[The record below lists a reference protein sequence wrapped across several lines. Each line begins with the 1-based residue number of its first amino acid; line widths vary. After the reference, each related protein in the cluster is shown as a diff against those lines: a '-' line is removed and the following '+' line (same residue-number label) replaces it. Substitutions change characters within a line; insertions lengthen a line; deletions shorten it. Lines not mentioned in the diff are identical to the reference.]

1 MDGPA
6 RELIRAV
13 RQKHFEDSMR
23 NFVAK
28 RIQSVPPSG
37 IRRFFDIAATMK
49 DVISLGIGEPD
60 FVTPTPILRAGIHSL
75 RLGDTHY
82 TSNSGTLEL
91 RQAVSVQMKHL
102 YDVSYDPEEEILIT
116 VGASEALHL
125 ALSAILDPG
134 DEVIVPEPCFVAY
147 TPEVVFADG
156 VPVTVPTFVRNNFQ
170 VTGDEIEKAV
180 TPRTKA
186 ILIGYPNNPTG
197 AVMSREN
204 LERVGDVARKHD
216 LLIISDELYSRLVY
230 HREHV
235 CVPTL
240 PGLRE
245 RTILVNGFSKGY
257 AMTGWRLGYV
267 AAPKDLMAAMRKI
280 HQYTIMSA
288 PTVAQAAGLEAVLHG
303 EHYVQEMRMEYDR
316 RRELLVQ
323 GLNSLGLDCF
333 EPQGAFYAFPSVAK
347 TGMDD
352 EQFSEALLREEQ
364 VAVVPGS
371 AFGPSGKGFVRLCYA
386 TAYEKI
392 EQALDHMKR
401 FMRRHG

>member
-1 MDGPA
+1 
-6 RELIRAV
+6 
-13 RQKHFEDSMR
+13 MR
-23 NFVAK
+23 NFIAK
-28 RIQSVPPSG
+28 RIESVPPSG

-82 TSNSGTLEL
+82 TSNSGTKEL
-91 RQAVSVQMKHL
+91 RDAVAVMLKHL
-102 YDVSYDPEEEILIT
+102 YDAAYDPEEEILIT

-125 ALSAILDPG
+125 ALSAVLDPG

-147 TPEVVFADG
+147 TPEVVFAGG
-156 VPVTVPTFVRNNFQ
+156 VPVTVPTYVRNNFQ
-170 VTGDEIEKAV
+170 VTGEDIERAV
-180 TPRTKA
+180 TPQTKA

-204 LERVGDVARKHD
+204 LIQVGDVARRHD

-230 HREHV
+230 HRTHV

-245 RTILVNGFSKGY
+245 RTVLVNGFSKGY

-267 AAPKDLMAAMRKI
+267 TAPKDIMAAMRKI

-288 PTVAQAAGLEAVLHG
+288 PTMSQAAGLEAILHG
-303 EHYVQEMRMEYDR
+303 EYYVHEMVAEYDR
-316 RRELLVQ
+316 RRELLIQ

-333 EPQGAFYAFPSVAK
+333 EPQGAFYAFPSVAQ

-352 EQFSEALLREEQ
+352 ETFSEALLLEEQ

-371 AFGPSGKGFVRLCYA
+371 AFGPSGKGFVRICYA

>member
-1 MDGPA
+1 
-6 RELIRAV
+6 
-13 RQKHFEDSMR
+13 MR
-23 NFVAK
+23 NFIAK

-82 TSNSGTLEL
+82 TSNSGTVEL

-156 VPVTVPTFVRNNFQ
+156 VPVTVPTYVRNNFQ
-170 VTGDEIEKAV
+170 VTGEEIEKAV

-204 LERVGDVARKHD
+204 LERVGEVARKRD

-267 AAPKDLMAAMRKI
+267 AAPRDLMAAMRKI

>member
-1 MDGPA
+1 
-6 RELIRAV
+6 
-13 RQKHFEDSMR
+13 MR
-23 NFVAK
+23 NFIAK

-91 RQAVSVQMKHL
+91 RQAISVQMKHL
-102 YDVSYDPEEEILIT
+102 YDVSYDPEDEILIT

-125 ALSAILDPG
+125 ALSAILDSG

-156 VPVTVPTFVRNNFQ
+156 VPVTVPTYVRNNFQ
-170 VTGDEIEKAV
+170 VTGEEIEKAV

-197 AVMSREN
+197 AVMSRAN
-204 LERVGDVARKHD
+204 LERVGEVAQKHD

-267 AAPKDLMAAMRKI
+267 AAPKELMAAMRKI

-303 EHYVQEMRMEYDR
+303 EYYVREMLAEYDR

-371 AFGPSGKGFVRLCYA
+371 AFGPSGRGFVRLCYA

>member
-1 MDGPA
+1 M
-6 RELIRAV
+6 R
-13 RQKHFEDSMR
+13 HFIS
-23 NFVAK
+23 K
-28 RIQSVPPSG
+28 RIDAVPPSG

-75 RLGDTHY
+75 RIGDTHY
-82 TSNSGTLEL
+82 TSNSGTQEL
-91 RQAVSVQMKHL
+91 RQAVSVMLKHL
-102 YDVSYDPEEEILIT
+102 YDVSYDPEDEVLIT

-125 ALSAILDPG
+125 ALSAVLDPG

-147 TPEVVFADG
+147 TPEVTFAG
-156 VPVTVPTFVRNNFQ
+156 GEPVTVPTFVRDNFQ
-170 VTGDEIEKAV
+170 VTGAEIEAAV

-186 ILIGYPNNPTG
+186 LLIGYPNNPTG
-197 AVMSREN
+197 AVMSRERL
-204 LERVGDVARKHD
+204 LEVGEVAKRHD

-235 CVPTL
+235 CVPSL

-245 RTILVNGFSKGY
+245 RTILINGFSKGY
-257 AMTGWRLGYV
+257 AMTGWRLGYA
-267 AAPKDLMAAMRKI
+267 AAPQELMAAMRKI

-288 PTVAQAAGLEAVLHG
+288 PTVSQAAGLEAVLRG
-303 EHYVQEMRMEYDR
+303 DHYVREMVAEYDR
-316 RRELLVQ
+316 RRELLLQ

-333 EPQGAFYAFPSVAK
+333 EPQGAFYTFPSVAK
-347 TGMDD
+347 TGLDD

-371 AFGPSGKGFVRLCYA
+371 AFGPSGKGFVRMCYA

>member
-1 MDGPA
+1 
-6 RELIRAV
+6 
-13 RQKHFEDSMR
+13 MR

-156 VPVTVPTFVRNNFQ
+156 VPVTVPTFVRNDFQ
-170 VTGDEIEKAV
+170 VTDEEIERAV

-197 AVMSREN
+197 AVMSRER
-204 LERVGDVARKHD
+204 LERVGEVAKKHD

-235 CVPTL
+235 CVPSI

-267 AAPKDLMAAMRKI
+267 AAPRELMAAMRKI

-288 PTVAQAAGLEAVLHG
+288 PTMSQAAGLEAVLHG
-303 EHYVQEMRMEYDR
+303 EYYVREMMEEYDR